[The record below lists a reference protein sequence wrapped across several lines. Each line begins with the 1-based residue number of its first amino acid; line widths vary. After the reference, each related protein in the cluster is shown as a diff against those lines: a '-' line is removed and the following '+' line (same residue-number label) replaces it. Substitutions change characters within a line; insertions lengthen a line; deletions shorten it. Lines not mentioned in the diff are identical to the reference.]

1 MLLADDFMR
10 QGAGK
15 TDCRRGSESGQLNE
29 SHVCISSADSVRSR
43 RTSGLQPVSP
53 DMGYGSDRFLTPPAI
68 NFICS
73 VCREVFRNP
82 KELPCGHMLRA
93 ECLMNIQ
100 QADGMFQCP
109 PDRKISF
116 TFDEPNQFFKEQC
129 SELRVNCQWQRFGC
143 DEKKMIGQEEQHEQ
157 HRPLIL
163 QDGEDHSCI
172 RFLQDEVR
180 EQGRLLVR
188 LQQKMERRMRE
199 DELDK
204 EDLRNKVALVEQQ
217 RDEFISRYLDEKRAK
232 ERGRGSGDA

>member
-1 MLLADDFMR
+1 MLLSGDFMR
-10 QGAGK
+10 LGAGK
-15 TDCRRGSESGQLNE
+15 TDCRGGGGVRSAER
-29 SHVCISSADSVRSR
+29 SHVCISSADSVRPAAR
-43 RTSGLQPVSP
+43 QPVSP

-82 KELPCGHMLRA
+82 KELPCGHMLCT

-109 PDRKISF
+109 LDRKISF
-116 TFDEPNQFFKEQC
+116 TFDEPNQFFKEQY

-157 HRPLIL
+157 QCDFNGHRPQACSAGCSYTGPLIL

-180 EQGRLLVR
+180 ERDRLLVR
-188 LQQKMERRMRE
+188 QQQK
-199 DELDK
+199 DGASD
-204 EDLRNKVALVEQQ
+204 
-217 RDEFISRYLDEKRAK
+217 
-232 ERGRGSGDA
+232 ERGRAGQRGSEEHTDSGRRAAG